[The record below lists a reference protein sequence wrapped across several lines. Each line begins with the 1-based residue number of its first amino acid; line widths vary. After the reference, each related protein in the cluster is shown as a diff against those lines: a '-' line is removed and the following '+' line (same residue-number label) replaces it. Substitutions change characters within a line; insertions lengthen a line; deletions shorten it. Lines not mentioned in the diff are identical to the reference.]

1 MTAKKKKIVLLGAVS
16 SASSAGAEFD
26 HACAEAMKA
35 LRDLSFEVALISANP
50 TAASTDID
58 APGPVYFEAV
68 SPENLA
74 AAIEREKATAL
85 LPVFGGGAAVNAATA
100 PATLKAMK
108 KMGASLMG
116 VSETSRAASVDRRK
130 FLKLMKIAGVEVP
143 PGAVVSSIE
152 EAEAAALEIGF
163 PAALRPLMSEGGA
176 GNSTAYN
183 MEDLEGQAASALK
196 SSAAGTILVEKLLRG
211 WKEIEIVLMR
221 DANGNA
227 ATVAMIEN
235 IDPAGIHSGDSAAV
249 IPAQALTLGATRRL
263 KKSAEAVA
271 RALDAV
277 GVVNVRFALE
287 PASGDIKLIYAVP
300 RYTRSS
306 AFAARATGYPVARV
320 AAKLVCGLTLDEIT
334 EPEFGSGNA
343 FREPEPDYCVTRLP
357 RFDFEK
363 FPGAD
368 DTLDTAMKSTGGAMG
383 TGRTF
388 KESLLK
394 AMRALE
400 TSRPKPPDASTE
412 AGRETLRGLLSRPN
426 PARLFH
432 IFDALAAGMRVE
444 EIRGLTLIDGWFVS
458 QFAEIAEISARAG
471 KYRIETAPASLLK
484 QAKLAGLGD
493 EDIARL
499 LETEETELRR
509 LRKKQGTTAGAG
521 AMDASGTARAR
532 YAAFESTDAAP
543 KGDR

>member
-183 MEDLEGQAASALK
+183 MEDLE
-196 SSAAGTILVEKLLRG
+196 
-211 WKEIEIVLMR
+211 
-221 DANGNA
+221 
-227 ATVAMIEN
+227 
-235 IDPAGIHSGDSAAV
+235 
-249 IPAQALTLGATRRL
+249 
-263 KKSAEAVA
+263 
-271 RALDAV
+271 
-277 GVVNVRFALE
+277 
-287 PASGDIKLIYAVP
+287 
-300 RYTRSS
+300 
-306 AFAARATGYPVARV
+306 
-320 AAKLVCGLTLDEIT
+320 
-334 EPEFGSGNA
+334 
-343 FREPEPDYCVTRLP
+343 
-357 RFDFEK
+357 
-363 FPGAD
+363 
-368 DTLDTAMKSTGGAMG
+368 
-383 TGRTF
+383 
-388 KESLLK
+388 
-394 AMRALE
+394 
-400 TSRPKPPDASTE
+400 
-412 AGRETLRGLLSRPN
+412 
-426 PARLFH
+426 
-432 IFDALAAGMRVE
+432 
-444 EIRGLTLIDGWFVS
+444 
-458 QFAEIAEISARAG
+458 
-471 KYRIETAPASLLK
+471 
-484 QAKLAGLGD
+484 
-493 EDIARL
+493 
-499 LETEETELRR
+499 
-509 LRKKQGTTAGAG
+509 
-521 AMDASGTARAR
+521 
-532 YAAFESTDAAP
+532 
-543 KGDR
+543 